1 MEILQRE
8 NFLEQQVKPKSCG
21 YIAILYTL
29 KKKKKKSAHH
39 GISRQA
45 VAAAVFFPQR
55 GL

>member
-29 KKKKKKSAHH
+29 KKKKKKAHIMAFL
-39 GISRQA
+39 GK
-45 VAAAVFFPQR
+45 
-55 GL
+55 L